1 MSRRTDPKA
10 ERLLRIAQKTLL
22 KGDRNTAREIA
33 VMALT
38 TEDAVQ
44 ALDRLLPHVPEP
56 DPEALDLSSE
66 QVAKIISCA
75 REMEN
80 ADQTQRKIAC
90 QILSKIERMETRKK
104 LKRAK

>member
-1 MSRRTDPKA
+1 MSKRTDPKA

-22 KGDRNTAREIA
+22 RGDRDTAREIA

-44 ALDRLLPHVPEP
+44 ALDRLLPHVPEA

-66 QVAKIISCA
+66 QVARIMSCA
-75 REMEN
+75 RELEFMS
-80 ADQTQRKIAC
+80 QRKIAD
-90 QILSKIERMETRKK
+90 QILSKVERLEARKK

>member
-1 MSRRTDPKA
+1 MSKRTDPKA

-22 KGDRNTAREIA
+22 RGDRNTAREIA

-44 ALDRLLPHVPEP
+44 ALDRLLPHVPEA

-66 QVAKIISCA
+66 QVARIMGCA
-75 REMEN
+75 RELEVMS
-80 ADQTQRKIAC
+80 QRKIAN
-90 QILSKIERMETRKK
+90 QILSKVERLEARKK